1 MNNYDYGVAGLKQ
14 VFDKNL
20 ISDMTTT
27 AASFIVDAG
36 VNAIAA
42 NLIAL
47 RSILTDI
54 GVPASDIEK
63 FGGAYGMTYSSTPV
77 NYDDLPD
84 DVKAVI
90 DAATGTG
97 IEEPKPTDEPKKDDQ
112 GTFDADGNYYPPGF
126 NPDDLIKTNE
136 IDLGSAGEVGGVD
149 ATAAATAAAEKNK
162 KKNKNKNKNES
173 TLYKKVIGKT
183 LLKT

>member
-1 MNNYDYGVAGLKQ
+1 MILKGLVNVA
-14 VFDKNL
+14 DTN
-20 ISDMTTT
+20 
-27 AASFIVDAG
+27 

-42 NLIAL
+42 NMVAI
-47 RSILTDI
+47 RKVLTDI

-63 FGGAYGMTYSSTPV
+63 FGGAYGMTYSSTPI

-97 IEEPKPTDEPKKDDQ
+97 IEEPKPVDEPVDEPVDKPKDVS
-112 GTFDADGNYYPPGF
+112 
-126 NPDDLIKTNE
+126 
-136 IDLGSAGEVGGVD
+136 DLGSTGGYVGGD
-149 ATAAATAAAEKNK
+149 ATAAATAAAEKDKDKNK
-162 KKNKNKNKNES
+162 KKNES

-183 LLKT
+183 LLKS